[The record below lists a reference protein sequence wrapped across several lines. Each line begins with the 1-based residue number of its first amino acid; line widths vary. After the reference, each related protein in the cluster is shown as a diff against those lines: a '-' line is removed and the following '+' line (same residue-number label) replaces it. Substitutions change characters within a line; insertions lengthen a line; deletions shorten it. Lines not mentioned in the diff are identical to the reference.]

1 MTVTKIKL
9 DLKCDTDGCDN
20 MVEREF
26 TSTANTRS

>member
-20 MVEREF
+20 MVE
-26 TSTANTRS
+26 SGGNTDESKK